1 MCKHWRNGFH
11 RSDYIFFIQGKSAQ
25 FLLIKI
31 RTTLNS
37 KKRRR
42 LNLNIQPNAEGYTQI
57 SQSK

>member
-1 MCKHWRNGFH
+1 MQTLEKWFPQIRLH
-11 RSDYIFFIQGKSAQ
+11 FFIQEKSAQ

-42 LNLNIQPNAEGYTQI
+42 LTMNIQANAEGYTQI